1 MITEILEGKG
11 VAIMKKSK
19 TLLVLTLCLTLV
31 FSIVPFVSANDSLEP
46 LVPVENIYQ
55 PPENIGSMH
64 IYANRLHVTIRSEYN
79 PLERT
84 YSVDDFPEFAQ
95 YIRKI
100 DIHKV
105 GQDSIPDKYK
115 DETMLNT
122 RTLFIT
128 TTTKTRVDLVAL
140 IKLVETSPI
149 VFKVE
154 PKDYF
159 DGVAYSDIVYPDGC
173 IFGGMTS
180 VESSC
185 ALYTLQHVVGKVE
198 FTDRQRC
205 YGDMDEDGVITTTDA
220 LMILQ
225 TAVGK
230 IKSGDKAHVKWMK
243 WIRSDT
249 PPEVMF
255 GEI

>member
-1 MITEILEGKG
+1 
-11 VAIMKKSK
+11 MKRLK

-55 PPENIGSMH
+55 PPENVGSMH
-64 IYANRLHVTIRSEYN
+64 IYADRLQVTIRSEYN

-105 GQDSIPDKYK
+105 GKDSLRDEYK

-140 IKLVETSPI
+140 IKLVETSPL

-159 DGVAYSDIVYPDGC
+159 DGVAYPDIVYPDGS
-173 IFGGMTS
+173 IFGGID
-180 VESSC
+180 VCAYC
-185 ALYTLQHVVGKVE
+185 ALYTLQHAVGKVE

-225 TAVGK
+225 TSVGK
-230 IKSGDKAHVKWMK
+230 LKSGGKAHSKWMK
-243 WIRSDT
+243 WLRSDT
-249 PPEVMF
+249 PPEVML
-255 GEI
+255 GDIG